1 MAKSFYLRMAANN
14 LKRDK
19 RMYVPFAISYIIF
32 AAIYFMVITLM
43 TTDGLKN
50 VPAGESLQS
59 LFAFG
64 MVIMSLM
71 AVIFLVYINSFL
83 IKRRKKEFG
92 LYGILGLE
100 KRHVGRIIFEENLI
114 LSTLSLILGIVSGCV
129 FGNLIFLL
137 LLHTLRVS
145 PDSRFSLPWQAFAY
159 TAVLFL
165 VVFVINT
172 AFNFIQVRLANPI
185 DLLKGGNIGEK
196 KVRFIFLKSIAG
208 FVMLVIAY
216 YMANTVT
223 SGVAAISKFFLAV
236 LLVIAGTYLLFQAG
250 SQFVLKILKGRKNF
264 YYKAK
269 NFIAVS
275 GMFQRMKQ
283 NAAGLATI
291 CILST
296 MVLVTISTCGA
307 LYIGQEDILHEI
319 NPNDI
324 TITVWRPVD
333 DGQIERITETIKKEA
348 DKNSVTVEDMYRYRS
363 YSSMLFLIDG
373 KLYPYGSKEIGNG
386 NGMSNMD
393 LFGYAKDIQ
402 IIPLSDYLS
411 VTGDKKS
418 LSEKEVLFLTDE
430 KTAEKINVDKLAD
443 SFTIKD
449 TITSSKFLE
458 GKNGKVGDIFI
469 VTADEKSGEALI
481 RQWLAE
487 STENAFTNKFI
498 INLKGDEAKLLDFSR
513 NIESPV
519 TLIAAENAQGEAGT
533 TRVEAIYSQRVE
545 GYSVYG
551 GLLFLGIF
559 FTVMFL
565 SATVLIIYFKQVS
578 EGYDDRDRYVIL
590 QKVGMDDIEVK
601 RTINR
606 QILMVF
612 FLPLLA
618 AMFHVAAA
626 RHMIIKMLEAF
637 SLTNVT
643 LTTWCI
649 IICSIVFTLIYVIV
663 YKLTAKVYYK
673 IIKF

>member
-19 RMYVPFAISYIIF
+19 QMYVPFAISYIIF
-32 AAIYFMVITLM
+32 AAIYFIVITLM

-50 VPAGESLQS
+50 VPSGGSLQE

-64 MVIMSLM
+64 MIIMSLM

-100 KRHVGRIIFEENLI
+100 KRHVGRIIFNENLI
-114 LSTLSLILGIVSGCV
+114 LSTLSLVLGIISGCV
-129 FGNLIFLL
+129 FGNLMFLL
-137 LLHTLRVS
+137 LLNTLKVS
-145 PDSRFSLPWQAFAY
+145 PDSRFSLPWQAFVY
-159 TAVLFL
+159 TAVLFAI
-165 VVFVINT
+165 VFFINT
-172 AFNFIQVRLANPI
+172 GFNFIQVRLANPI
-185 DLLKGGNIGEK
+185 DLLKGEHIGEK
-196 KVRFIFLKSIAG
+196 KVRFIFLKSVAG
-208 FVMLVIAY
+208 SILLGAAY

-223 SGVAAISKFFLAV
+223 SGVAALSKFFLAV
-236 LLVIAGTYLLFQAG
+236 LMVIAATYLLFQAG
-250 SQFVLKILKGRKNF
+250 SQFVLRILKRNKNF

-307 LYIGQEDILHEI
+307 LYLGQEDILHEL

-324 TITVWRPVD
+324 AVTVMGKAD
-333 DGQIERITETIKKEA
+333 DNQVSRITEAVKEEAKKDSAKIE
-348 DKNSVTVEDMYRYRS
+348 NMYWYSS
-363 YSSMLFLIDG
+363 YSSSLFLIDG
-373 KLYPYGSKEIGNG
+373 KLYPYGSKEISDRV
-386 NGMSNMD
+386 SNVD
-393 LFGYAKDIQ
+393 LYGYIKSVE
-402 IIPLSDYLS
+402 IIPLSDYIA
-411 VTGDKKS
+411 VTGDKKT
-418 LSEKEVLFLTDE
+418 LSPNEVLLLTDAG
-430 KTAEKINVDKLAD
+430 TAKEIGVTKLGDDFA
-443 SFTIKD
+443 IKE
-449 TITSSKFLE
+449 TITDSKALN
-458 GKNGKVGDIFI
+458 GKNGRVKGIFI

-481 RQWLAE
+481 QKWLAE
-487 STENAFTNKFI
+487 STENAFTDKLI
-498 INLKGDEAKLLDFSR
+498 MNLKGDESKLLDFSR
-513 NIESPV
+513 KIKTSV
-519 TLIAAENAQGEAGT
+519 AGIAAENAKGAET
-533 TRVEAIYSQRVE
+533 SIRVESIYLNRLE
-545 GYSVYG
+545 GYGVYG

-559 FTVMFL
+559 FTIMFL

-590 QKVGMDDIEVK
+590 QKVGMDDLEVK

-618 AMFHVAAA
+618 AMLHIVAA
-626 RHMIIKMLEAF
+626 RHMIIKLLEAF

-643 LTTWCI
+643 LTTYCI
-649 IICSIVFTLIYVIV
+649 LVCSIVFTLIYVIV